1 MLNEHEQDL
10 VLAQLAD
17 ARAEAYEHA
26 CRECEDY
33 YDKTK
38 SAAVRATL
46 QKLINHFNIIAIRA
60 TEEAK
65 YYNNK

>member
-1 MLNEHEQDL
+1 MLTEHEKEL
-10 VLAQLAD
+10 IIAAG
-17 ARAEAYEHA
+17 AEGRAEAYEHA

-38 SAAVRATL
+38 SAAIRATL
-46 QKLINHFNIIAIRA
+46 QKLINHFNIMAIRA

-65 YYNNK
+65 YYNK